1 MARHSR
7 IGRPLSIE
15 AMAID
20 TEGRAHSGVV
30 GFHLGRFKLAVTLAA
45 PPSNP
50 ALPVSNIAVRISII
64 GSDVAMTRVSDAN
77 GRFEIES
84 LPDAT
89 IDIDA
94 HLATSDNHYY
104 ADGLV
109 TLCGDTAA
117 TVLMRNVKDIV
128 AGVRGTIIDSR
139 TPPCTAVP
147 RR

>member
-1 MARHSR
+1 MRCPDVH
-7 IGRPLSIE
+7 
-15 AMAID
+15 AILD
-20 TEGRAHSGVV
+20 DHRDRSLRATERG
-30 GFHLGRFKLAVTLAA
+30 
-45 PPSNP
+45 
-50 ALPVSNIAVRISII
+50 
-64 GSDVAMTRVSDAN
+64 
-77 GRFEIES
+77 
-84 LPDAT
+84 
-89 IDIDA
+89 DIDA